1 MDRDTFIDLTGED
14 PVDMFGNDWQNEVDE
29 IMNKGLINPCR
40 DCGVEVDNLDNE
52 ICDPCW
58 KKFEARLAR

>member
-1 MDRDTFIDLTGED
+1 MDRDTFINLTGED
-14 PVDMFGNDWQNEVDE
+14 PVDMFGSDWQNEVDD
-29 IMNKGLINPCR
+29 IMNKGIINPCM
-40 DCGVEVDNLDNE
+40 DCGVEVENLEHE